1 MDYMT
6 MLYNTI
12 YASCFDNY
20 DKIIK
25 EFPDASNEN
34 NLPDYIK
41 NMKLENPD
49 ITLKEQ
55 VTYTITMSILLQ
67 LMLVSLNKN
76 Q

>member
-25 EFPDASNEN
+25 EFPDVSSEN

-41 NMKLENPD
+41 NMKLENPNV
-49 ITLKEQ
+49 TLKEQ
-55 VTYTITMSILLQ
+55 VAHAITMSILLQ
-67 LMLVSLNKN
+67 LMIVNLNKN